1 MTRKPLAIAS
11 WVAVSALFPTTH
23 IIGDQGLNDLKP
35 FLKQNCFECHGP
47 EKQKNDLRFDTLD
60 IDLSDNRTLEV
71 WQEILDQLNLGEM
84 PPQKKPQPP
93 RAEVD
98 KVVDALT
105 ARLKIAYAKQRS
117 TGGKTVLRRL
127 NRHELRNTFRD
138 LLYLHGAEYSPDA
151 AGSRLIDNN
160 GNGSVER
167 TGNDPLRFFPEDE
180 EEDGFFNLGDKLV
193 MSDFLLKLTLGAVE
207 EVLGQATHLEPKPKA
222 EKKRFAGHLI
232 EGRGQGEHPIEGV
245 SREFNA
251 DFDMMAKGYERY
263 GRVSP
268 TKLRQGVEVASR
280 YRITIEASAH
290 NGKHPYGEMI
300 HFGPDKDFQLCLNI
314 SDTGN
319 GGIAGPTS
327 TPLAIWSLPDDG
339 KKRTFTHEVWMD
351 KRWAPWIGWEN
362 GPDDRTFRAEKMVE
376 KFLPDA
382 YFPRPDKKVDKT
394 GHERWQFNLAKLLV
408 KDGYKGPH
416 LRIYSLTVEPLLEEW
431 PPKSHTALYGS
442 GEGKEKEIRQLMTTF
457 AERAFRR
464 PVTPELIEPYVQLV
478 LKQKV
483 EPVVILPGGIKDL
496 KYRAYEG
503 QWQKLPEFDK
513 LEPFAAGDLPNG
525 LIDLRMSKRKEKYG
539 MVFTGSLE
547 APRTGEYVFEIASDD
562 GGRVLIDDKKVVEH
576 DGLHGAQLKK
586 GSVKLE
592 AGKHAIRVEYF
603 AYGQPNSFRA
613 GWGGSGMAHAQL
625 SIDSLRDPNK
635 NKKKPANEVPLLVRA
650 MQDGY
655 SAIMCSPQFLYL
667 KEKPGRLDAYGIAS
681 RLSYFLWSSMPD
693 EELFAAAR
701 SGKLN
706 HPEERNRQVERML
719 KDVKAQ
725 AFARH
730 FPSAWL
736 RLDKLGDMPPSGGDY
751 QFYKNLKVEPLLAK
765 QVTTYFAE
773 ILETNGRIDQFIDS
787 DYTYMNQTLAKWIYR
802 REGIRG
808 ERLRKVKLDDPRRG
822 GIFTQPGLMTATANG
837 VDTSPVIRGVWVLEN
852 ILGTPPSPPPPD
864 VEPLPTDTREAT
876 TIREQLAL
884 HRKNEACRSCHV
896 KIDPMGFAFENFD
909 VVGRWRDRY
918 KRAKGNIDTSST
930 MANGEKIADIV
941 EFKKMLMDRKHLIVR
956 CLTKKMLTYATG
968 RHLETVDRGEID
980 RITAEL
986 AKKEDRL
993 RDLIHLV
1000 VQSEIFLSK

>member
-1 MTRKPLAIAS
+1 
-11 WVAVSALFPTTH
+11 
-23 IIGDQGLNDLKP
+23 
-35 FLKQNCFECHGP
+35 
-47 EKQKNDLRFDTLD
+47 
-60 IDLSDNRTLEV
+60 
-71 WQEILDQLNLGEM
+71 
-84 PPQKKPQPP
+84 
-93 RAEVD
+93 
-98 KVVDALT
+98 
-105 ARLKIAYAKQRS
+105 
-117 TGGKTVLRRL
+117 
-127 NRHELRNTFRD
+127 
-138 LLYLHGAEYSPDA
+138 
-151 AGSRLIDNN
+151 
-160 GNGSVER
+160 
-167 TGNDPLRFFPEDE
+167 
-180 EEDGFFNLGDKLV
+180 

-222 EKKRFAGHLI
+222 EKRRFAGHLI

-547 APRTGEYVFEIASDD
+547 APRTGEYIFEIASDD
-562 GGRVLIDDKKVVEH
+562 GGRVLIDGKKVVEH

-706 HPEERNRQVERML
+706 HPEERKRQVERML
-719 KDVKAQ
+719 KDVKAE
-725 AFARH
+725 AFVRH